1 MDSPHPRRLRDVTA
15 SRDPRD
21 AKTRTPDTLNLMA
34 DLQSFISELDATDEL
49 IRVGCPV
56 SPILEVTEIADRLA
70 LSPSPVASTPA
81 EAFDPG
87 RGNLGGPAVLFE
99 NIEGCDF
106 PLAINLFGSY
116 SRMERALA
124 SADPTPGG
132 GGGLEAI
139 AARIGSLVK
148 PVPPRNLSEIWNKLR
163 EFAPLLRIPPK
174 TVRRGQCQDVVKL
187 TEDGDVD
194 LRRLPI
200 LKCWPRDGDP
210 ASVGF
215 GISAEEAGTAGGG
228 GRYITLA
235 GMHTIHADDRG
246 VAKPASHNIGMYRS
260 QLLGPT
266 TLAMHWHMHHDGASH
281 WRSWKKI
288 GEPMPIAIVLGG
300 EPCLPYAATAP
311 LPPGI
316 SELLMAG
323 FLNGRG
329 IPMVAAK
336 TVPLRVPANAEIV
349 IEGFVHT
356 DAGAI
361 DFDPRTDGELGP
373 GAVFEGPF
381 GDHTGFYSLPDRY
394 PVVEVTAITHRRNA
408 VYPTTVVGLPPQED
422 YYLGK
427 ATERLFLPLLKTI
440 VHDIQDYH
448 LPRYGCFHNA
458 AFISIEKAYPLQG
471 RRVMHSVWGA
481 GQMAWTK
488 SVVVVDGDVPV
499 HDEEAVIETIMR
511 RCDFRRDLEFVRGPL
526 DILDHSA
533 PGIGAGM
540 KIGFDATVRM
550 PGEETGEVG
559 LEPPLLPTDEQCAAA
574 WEAGAVLPKA
584 GLGRL
589 AVVTASR
596 EHAHAGLA
604 AILDVWTRLE
614 RDNPAAEFVIAIDE
628 GQDPSDLERSL
639 FLWLANADPGRDVL
653 RRGPRIGFDARTKVP
668 RRDEREGIPVRD
680 YPPLVSMSPEIVEQV
695 DRRWAEYGFPEP
707 HPRSRFKAEPGS
719 AAE

>member
-1 MDSPHPRRLRDVTA
+1 MACLQTFI
-15 SRDPRD
+15 
-21 AKTRTPDTLNLMA
+21 A
-34 DLQSFISELDATDEL
+34 DLDRSGELV
-49 IRVGCPV
+49 RVTCPV
-56 SPILEVTEIADRLA
+56 SPVLEVTEIADRLA
-70 LSPSPVASTPA
+70 LSAAPRASA
-81 EAFDPG
+81 EAERFDPD
-87 RGNLGGPAVLFE
+87 RGGSGGPAVLFE
-99 NIEGCDF
+99 QVEGCDF

-116 SRMERALA
+116 ARMERALA
-124 SADPTPGG
+124 AAEPPPG

-148 PVPPRNLSEIWNKLR
+148 PVPPRSLGELWAKAR
-163 EFAPLLRIPPK
+163 EFAPLLRIPPR
-174 TVRRGQCQDVVKL
+174 TVRRGVCQEVVKL
-187 TEDGDVD
+187 TSRGEVD

-200 LKCWPRDGDP
+200 IKCWPLDGDP
-210 ASVGF
+210 AAVGY
-215 GISAEEAGTAGGG
+215 GISAEEAGTAGGD

-246 VAKPASHNIGMYRS
+246 VAKPSSHNIGMYRS

-281 WRSWKKI
+281 WRSWKRL
-288 GEPMPIAIVLGG
+288 GERMPIAIVLGG
-300 EPCLPYAATAP
+300 EPCLPYAATSP

-349 IEGFVHT
+349 IEGWVRT
-356 DAGAI
+356 DAGGI
-361 DFDPRTDGELGP
+361 DFDPRTDGEIGP

-394 PVVEVTAITHRRNA
+394 PIVEVTAITHRRNA

-422 YYLGK
+422 YFLGK

-440 VHDIQDYH
+440 VHDIADYH

-458 AFISIEKAYPLQG
+458 AFVKIDKAYPMQG

-488 SVVVVDGDVPV
+488 SIVVVDDDVDV
-499 HDEEAVIETIMR
+499 HDELAVLEAIMR

-533 PGIGAGM
+533 PSIGVGT
-540 KIGFDATVRM
+540 KIGFDATRRFEGEACGIGLD
-550 PGEETGEVG
+550 PPRLPEET
-559 LEPPLLPTDEQCAAA
+559 QIAAA
-574 WEAGAVLPKA
+574 WAAGAVLPKP

-589 AVVTASR
+589 AVVTADR

-604 AILDVWTRLE
+604 AILDVWTKLE
-614 RDNPAAEFVIAIDE
+614 RDNPAAEFVIAIDDD
-628 GQDPSDLERSL
+628 QDPADLERAL
-639 FLWLANADPGRDVL
+639 FLWMANADPARDIL
-653 RRGPRIGFDARTKVP
+653 RRDGRIGFDARTKVP
-668 RRDEREGIPVRD
+668 GRDDREGHPVRD
-680 YPPLVSMSPEIVEQV
+680 FPPLVSMTPEIVARV
-695 DRRWAEYGFPEP
+695 DARWQAYGFTGAPVP
-707 HPRSRFKAEPGS
+707 SRFAPKAGVKATTS
-719 AAE
+719 